1 MNAEEH
7 REIVEHL
14 EKINEQ
20 LAKQNSLKRMFAI
33 GIVYGVG
40 FFLGSAIIATILL
53 GFLGPWFAQIS
64 WIRNS
69 FETGAS
75 IMR

>member
-1 MNAEEH
+1 MNPEEH

-40 FFLGSAIIATILL
+40 FFVGSAIIATIML
-53 GFLGPWFAQIS
+53 GLFGPWFGQFF
-64 WIRNS
+64 WIRNA

-75 IMR
+75 LSR